1 MQKDSGRGDE
11 ETRDPP
17 DASSHVQRVPT
28 FHSNVRPLLAWLS
41 CFKTFASTSTADNPL
56 LDMDGD
62 DQNASQAKGTP
73 PTEYALSSLFSGIL
87 APGSSLNPTFLL
99 ALDGVLAIL
108 LLVLL
113 GLFVVT
119 NYNFHLLFL
128 SIVELCLWA
137 SIKW

>member
-1 MQKDSGRGDE
+1 
-11 ETRDPP
+11 
-17 DASSHVQRVPT
+17 
-28 FHSNVRPLLAWLS
+28 
-41 CFKTFASTSTADNPL
+41 
-56 LDMDGD
+56 MDGD
-62 DQNASQAKGTP
+62 DKTSSEFTGTP
-73 PTEYALSSLFSGIL
+73 PTEDSDALGSFFSGIL

-99 ALDGVLAIL
+99 ALDGILATL

-128 SIVELCLWA
+128 STIELCLWV

>member
-1 MQKDSGRGDE
+1 MHAEKGADKESWSR
-11 ETRDPP
+11 
-17 DASSHVQRVPT
+17 DASSHVQREC
-28 FHSNVRPLLAWLS
+28 LLSTPARRQTPS
-41 CFKTFASTSTADNPL
+41 PRCFYIWTVVNPL

-62 DQNASQAKGTP
+62 GRTASEVTGIP
-73 PTEYALSSLFSGIL
+73 PTDDVLSIGSLSGIL

-99 ALDGVLAIL
+99 VLDGTLATL

-128 SIVELCLWA
+128 SIIEICLWA